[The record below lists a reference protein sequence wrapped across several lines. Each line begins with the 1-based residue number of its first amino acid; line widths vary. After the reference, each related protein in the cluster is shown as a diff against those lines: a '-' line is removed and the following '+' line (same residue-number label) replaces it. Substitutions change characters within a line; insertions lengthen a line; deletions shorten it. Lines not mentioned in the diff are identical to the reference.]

1 VEATNNDAAGVA
13 PRSDA
18 PDGDEEFFE
27 RAVRAATQVRRELPE
42 LAPGQAA
49 RLGGQLD
56 RLLADLGGR
65 QTPGRQQA
73 LDEVLDLLSS
83 EPAAQQRLSELL
95 AQGTVSRSLGDYAP
109 IEGDPTSDYDRW
121 LCPQCGYV
129 FAMIDADIP
138 QPDTCPNDGSALDRR
153 LAGG

>member
-1 VEATNNDAAGVA
+1 MEATNNDAAGPA
-13 PRSDA
+13 PRTDA
-18 PDGDEEFFE
+18 PNGDEEFFE
-27 RAVRAATQVRRELPE
+27 RAVQAATQVRRELPQ

-49 RLGGQLD
+49 KLVGRLDQ
-56 RLLADLGGR
+56 LLADLGRR

-73 LDEVLDLLSS
+73 LDEVLELLSNS
-83 EPAAQQRLSELL
+83 PPAQQRLSELL
-95 AQGTVSRSLGDYAP
+95 ARGTVSRSLGDYGP

-121 LCPQCGYV
+121 LCARCGYV

-138 QPDTCPNDGSALDRR
+138 PPAACPNDGSALDRR